1 MHLTIC
7 SWIFVLLHE
16 VYATEINTL
25 LLKEKNLNWVG
36 TVFSELMKVNF

>member
-25 LLKEKNLNWVG
+25 LLKEKNELG
-36 TVFSELMKVNF
+36 RDFSVN